1 MLSTLHMPTPS
12 VDDVRLDGTPLEKV
26 MLGVGK
32 DGITVGTSDPSIS
45 TESIPGRNGVL
56 DVTLEDETGAAYA
69 GTRTITASLYTAG
82 GEDDIF
88 AAKSWLGALN
98 GKNTTLSWRG
108 MPGEWRGRLSVGE
121 WSDVVTHGGML
132 QVSTVEVSMSAMPC
146 LYAPTRK
153 ATLRNGA
160 NRIHVRGNRPAW
172 PTITLTPSNGA
183 KSVRVDDGHGHSIQL
198 NATGK
203 TLSGSITIS
212 ADPDSRACRIN
223 GNLKAPTLESDYF
236 PLLPGLQSLTLTN
249 CSGSLAYEPL
259 TLI

>member
-1 MLSTLHMPTPS
+1 MLSTLHMPTPP
-12 VDDVRLDGTPLEKV
+12 VDDVRLDGTPLERV

-32 DGITVGTSDPSIS
+32 DGITVGKSDPSIS
-45 TESIPGRNGVL
+45 TESIHGRNGVL
-56 DVTLEDETGAAYA
+56 DVTLEDETGAAYS
-69 GTRTITASLYTAG
+69 GMRTITASLYTAG

-98 GKNTTLSWRG
+98 GKTTTLSWRG

-121 WSDVVTHGGML
+121 WSDIVTHDGML

-153 ATLRNGA
+153 AALRNGA
-160 NRIHVRGNRPAW
+160 NRINVRGNRPAW
-172 PTITLTPSNGA
+172 PTFTLTPTNEA
-183 KSVRVDDGHGHSIQL
+183 KSVRVEDGHGHAIEL
-198 NATGK
+198 VATGQ
-203 TLSGSITIS
+203 TLTGSITIS
-212 ADPDSRACRIN
+212 TDPDSRECRIN

-236 PLLPGLQSLTLTN
+236 PLLPGLQSLTLAN
-249 CSGSLAYEPL
+249 CSGSLEYEPL

>member
-1 MLSTLHMPTPS
+1 MPTPS
-12 VDDVRLDGTPLEKV
+12 VDDVRLDGTPLERV

-32 DGITVGTSDPSIS
+32 DGITVGKSDPSIS
-45 TESIPGRNGVL
+45 TESIHGRNGVL
-56 DVTLEDETGAAYA
+56 DVTLEDETGAAYS
-69 GTRTITASLYTAG
+69 GMRTITASLYTAG

-98 GKNTTLSWRG
+98 GKTTTLSWRG

-121 WSDVVTHGGML
+121 WSDIVTHDGML

-153 ATLRNGA
+153 AALRNGA
-160 NRIHVRGNRPAW
+160 NRINVRGNRPAW
-172 PTITLTPSNGA
+172 PTFTLTPTNEA
-183 KSVRVDDGHGHSIQL
+183 KSVRVEDGHGHAIEL
-198 NATGK
+198 VATGQ
-203 TLSGSITIS
+203 TLTGSITIS
-212 ADPDSRACRIN
+212 TDPDSRECRIN

-236 PLLPGLQSLTLTN
+236 PLLPGLQSLTLAN
-249 CSGSLAYEPL
+249 CSGSLEYEPL

>member
-12 VDDVRLDGTPLEKV
+12 VDDVRLDGTPLERV

-32 DGITVGTSDPSIS
+32 DGITVGKSDQSIS

-69 GTRTITASLYTAG
+69 GMRTITATLFTAG

-98 GKNTTLSWRG
+98 GRNTTLSWRD

-121 WSDVVTHGGML
+121 WFDVVTHGGVL
-132 QVSTVEVSMSAMPC
+132 QVSTVEISMSAMPC
-146 LYAPTRK
+146 LYAPPRS
-153 ATLRNGA
+153 ATLHAGA
-160 NRIHVRGNRPAW
+160 TSIHVRGNRPAW
-172 PTITLTPSNGA
+172 PTITLAPSNGA
-183 KSVRVDDGHGHSIQL
+183 RSVRVEDGHGHAIEL
-198 NATGK
+198 AATGQ
-203 TLSGSITIS
+203 TLTGSITIS
-212 ADPDSRACRIN
+212 TDPDGRECRIN

-236 PLLPGLQSLTLTN
+236 PLLPGLQTLTLAN
-249 CSGSLAYEPL
+249 CSGSLEYEPL

>member
-1 MLSTLHMPTPS
+1 
-12 VDDVRLDGTPLEKV
+12 
-26 MLGVGK
+26 
-32 DGITVGTSDPSIS
+32 
-45 TESIPGRNGVL
+45 
-56 DVTLEDETGAAYA
+56 
-69 GTRTITASLYTAG
+69 
-82 GEDDIF
+82 
-88 AAKSWLGALN
+88 
-98 GKNTTLSWRG
+98 
-108 MPGEWRGRLSVGE
+108 
-121 WSDVVTHGGML
+121 
-132 QVSTVEVSMSAMPC
+132 MSAMPC